1 MATVNATDVI
11 DGSENQKQIN
21 DKTIQNI
28 LSINL
33 LRVFVKRIN
42 GQIVNLKSYHEG
54 VNAGGGIFY
63 ADELDTTSVDN
74 GVTTIL
80 GSDGTRWKRNK
91 KELTFADA
99 GCLGSGDE
107 TLKIQALLNIAINN
121 DYVINDNS
129 GKRFTFTQNIIISA
143 PNRSLKIS
151 GDFELFSLDKMISI
165 NGAMENVSNISSEA
179 KLGEFSI
186 ILSDTSNILP
196 GDILILHN
204 TIESSFSAHRSYY
217 CDGEFVKVRSVSAN
231 LLTLEEALLT
241 DYPAALTSKV
251 FKISPAHV
259 EIEGGNFI
267 AGGKYALHLSLCYS
281 STISPSKV
289 VNELASTSAFGALI
303 IEKCLDIS
311 ILGGYYFKKFNAGSG
326 TDYGISI
333 SNSQN
338 IRINNVNAFGGR
350 HAIAA
355 GGSGTDGAVPCR
367 FVEISSSYLTN
378 DPASKVHCADF
389 HGNTIDSYYM
399 NCRISGG
406 ITLSG
411 ERCYSLKNVISKY
424 DNDYV
429 AAPIGWAEVV
439 GDIGF
444 FNDTVLNCGAANRV
458 AGSPSSSYFPFI
470 QKPYKITVEGLTAY
484 IAPTVTSI
492 MIAYDNS
499 GQENSFILKDFE
511 IKGNSSGLTSLMNYS
526 IGANAIKAKYL
537 EVSGARQKPEDAI
550 NPLAANMAILQGVHK
565 KLFSYNG
572 SNANGK
578 WFRQEDGSQICTQT
592 ITINTAIDS
601 SFLGGFKSSDI
612 GWNFPKSFI
621 GNPTITVTPINGTSV
636 GGLSNSVTASSANI
650 ALLAFTSQAISTR
663 QFNVTATGKW
673 IND

>member
-1 MATVNATDVI
+1 MATVIATDVI

-28 LSINL
+28 SSINL

-54 VNAGGGIFY
+54 MNAGGGIFY

-80 GSDGTRWKRNK
+80 GNDGTRWKRSK

-99 GCLGSGDE
+99 GCLGTGDE
-107 TLKIQALLNIAINN
+107 TLKIQALLNAALNN
-121 DYVINDNS
+121 DYIINDNS

-151 GDFELFSLDKMISI
+151 GNFELFSLDKMISI
-165 NGAMENVSNISSEA
+165 NGAIENISNISGEA

-186 ILSDTSNILP
+186 LLSDASKILP
-196 GDILILHN
+196 GDILIIHN
-204 TIESSFSAHRSYY
+204 SIESSFSAHRAYY
-217 CDGEFVKVRSVSAN
+217 FDGEFVKVRSVSEN
-231 LLTLEEALLT
+231 LVTLEDALLT
-241 DYPAALTSKV
+241 NYPAALSTKV
-251 FKISPAHV
+251 FRVSSTKV
-259 EIEGGNFI
+259 EIDGGSFI
-267 AGGKYALHLSLCYS
+267 GGGKYTLHLSLCS
-281 STISPSKV
+281 ASMIKPHKV
-289 VNELASTSAFGALI
+289 INELASTNTSGALAI
-303 IEKCLDIS
+303 DKCFNVS
-311 ILGGYYFKKFNAGSG
+311 VLGGNYYKKFNIGAG
-326 TDYGISI
+326 TDYGIVI
-333 SNSQN
+333 INSQN
-338 IRINNVNAFGGR
+338 IRINNVNSFGGR
-350 HAIAA
+350 HAIAS
-355 GGSGTDGAVPCR
+355 GGAGTDGAVPCR
-367 FVEISSSYLTN
+367 FVEISNSYLTN
-378 DPASKVHCADF
+378 DPTSKVHCADF

-429 AAPIGWAEVV
+429 VAPISWAEVV

-470 QKPYKITVEGLTAY
+470 HKPYKITIEGLTAH
-484 IAPTVTSI
+484 IGPKVASL

-499 GQENSFILKDFE
+499 GQEHSFILKDFE
-511 IKGNSSGLTSLMNYS
+511 IKGDNSGLTSFMNYS
-526 IGANAIKAKYL
+526 VGANAIKAKYL
-537 EVSGARQKPEDAI
+537 EVSGARQKPEDTI
-550 NPLAANMAILQGVHK
+550 NPLAANIAILQGVHK
-565 KLFSYNG
+565 KLFSYKG
-572 SNANGK
+572 SNTNGK
-578 WFRQEDGSQICTQT
+578 WLRQEDGTQICTQT

-612 GWNFPKSFI
+612 GWNFPKPFI
-621 GNPTITVTPINGTSV
+621 GSPTITVEPINGTSI
-636 GGLSNSVTASSANI
+636 GGLNSSVTSSGANI
-650 ALLAFTSQAISTR
+650 ALLAFTSQASSTR
-663 QFNVTATGKW
+663 KFNVTAIGKW